1 MTTPLSRRTRA
12 ALALPLIA
20 LLVLAGCSNKP
31 QEAVPTRMGA
41 TLSGDNEIPAVT
53 GPATGQVEA
62 TWAPASQTLSWKI
75 THSGLSG
82 APTGGHFHGPAPQN
96 ETGPVALPITG
107 SLASPIEGT
116 AQLNAEQAAELTTG
130 RWYVNLHTAANPGG
144 EIRGQLM
151 VSP

>member
-1 MTTPLSRRTRA
+1 MTTPHSRPHA
-12 ALALPLIA
+12 ALASSILA
-20 LLVLAGCSNKP
+20 LLVLAGCSSKP
-31 QEAVPTRMGA
+31 QEAEPTRMGA
-41 TLSGDNEIPAVT
+41 TLSGSSEIPAVSS
-53 GPATGQVEA
+53 PATGQVEA

-82 APTGGHFHGPAPQN
+82 EPTGGHFHGPAPQN
-96 ETGPVALPITG
+96 ETGPVALPLTG

-116 AQLNAEQAAELTTG
+116 ARLNAEQAAELAAG

-151 VSP
+151 VNP